1 VQVTAVVV
9 AQVAPPGAAVT
20 VYPVITEPP
29 LLTGA
34 VHETAV
40 LALPPT
46 PVTTVGAPGT
56 VAPGVTVAEAEDAIE
71 FPTVL
76 VAITVKV

>member
-9 AQVAPPGAAVT
+9 VQVAPPGAAVT
-20 VYPVITEPP
+20 VYPVIAEPP

-34 VHETAV
+34 VHETTA

-46 PVTTVGAPGT
+46 RVTTVGAPGT
-56 VAPGVTVAEAEDAIE
+56 VAAGVTVAEAEE
-71 FPTVL
+71 GTESPTVL
-76 VAITVKV
+76 VATTVKV